1 MDQVINNLFSFDHYL
16 ERTEK
21 EKNIGKI
28 TLFSNVRTVF
38 ESMVVIPGWQ
48 SKVVNPISRIMVR
61 EMTAIIIFFS

>member
-21 EKNIGKI
+21 GKNIGKI
-28 TLFSNVRTVF
+28 TLSSNVGTLF